1 MRAAPGPTLDPA
13 DQARALSYARPGA
26 ARFRLLDLTA
36 LWSLY
41 VLTLRQHLHGKRWMI
56 MAVLFLLPAGLAL
69 LIRSTA
75 ARDVPGIGLEFI
87 FVFMF
92 FPQGLLPLVALIY
105 ASGII
110 QDEQEEQ
117 TITYLLIRP
126 IPKWALYTVKL
137 LATLTTTV
145 ILTAIFTALTYAAI
159 YAGADTTGQNIPLR
173 CAKAIG
179 IHSLAVIA
187 YCCVFGLMG
196 LLTKRTLIV
205 GILYSAIFE
214 GLLANVPLSIR
225 LITVVYYARLIA
237 YRALSFV
244 ITTPYGKQDLAAN
257 AWQLNI
263 DLDPQ
268 LLDHPTKTAC
278 FATLLIG
285 SLACMILA
293 AWLCTRKEFHVKTP
307 EKG

>member
-13 DQARALSYARPGA
+13 DQATALSYARPGA

-69 LIRSTA
+69 LILSTA

-159 YAGADTTGQNIPLR
+159 YAGADTTG
-173 CAKAIG
+173 
-179 IHSLAVIA
+179 
-187 YCCVFGLMG
+187 
-196 LLTKRTLIV
+196 
-205 GILYSAIFE
+205 
-214 GLLANVPLSIR
+214 
-225 LITVVYYARLIA
+225 
-237 YRALSFV
+237 
-244 ITTPYGKQDLAAN
+244 
-257 AWQLNI
+257 
-263 DLDPQ
+263 
-268 LLDHPTKTAC
+268 
-278 FATLLIG
+278 
-285 SLACMILA
+285 
-293 AWLCTRKEFHVKTP
+293 
-307 EKG
+307 